1 MSTRLRVTMT
11 LAVVTMDGGVIRE
24 QSYGA
29 IAPNTVESD
38 AESLA
43 IIAANTVREELPVFL
58 KAK

>member
-1 MSTRLRVTMT
+1 MT